1 MQDFEIVVYC
11 DNSIV
16 ATFKRLEDAEDFIE
30 YKKTISDKEYKII
43 NTTDNQLIDL
53 QMQLNNAT
61 SLKERIE
68 IGQKIVD
75 IKNSEV
81 SSKHKRYF

>member
-16 ATFKRLEDAEDFIE
+16 ATFKRLEDAEDFVE
-30 YKKTISDKEYKII
+30 YKKTMSDKEYEII
-43 NTTDNQLIDL
+43 NIADNQLIEL
-53 QMQLNNAT
+53 QIQLNNAK

-68 IGQKIVD
+68 ISQKIVD

-81 SSKHKRYF
+81 SSKRKR